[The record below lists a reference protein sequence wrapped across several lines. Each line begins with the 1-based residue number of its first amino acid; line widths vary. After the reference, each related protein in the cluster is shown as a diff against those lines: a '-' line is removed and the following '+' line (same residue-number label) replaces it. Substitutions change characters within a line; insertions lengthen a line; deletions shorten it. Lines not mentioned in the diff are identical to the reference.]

1 MILRKVQ
8 VIAILVL
15 VFLLVAYGIYGKL
28 SEEFNFSFTFNT
40 GPQFYSAEDPPD
52 QIYFAGET
60 VPLEDKTVSRRFAK
74 ELKSQTYWHP
84 ARAVMLDRAHYWLP
98 QISAILKQYKVP
110 DDVKYLAVVESGLQ
124 NVESYKQAGGFWQF
138 TPVTARNYDLEI
150 NDEVDERYHPILA
163 THAACK
169 YLKRAHI
176 LFSSWTNATASYNV
190 GINGMTRAMLGQRK
204 SSFYQLRLNQQTTD
218 YIFRILAV
226 KQLIE
231 HPKEYGYKVSR
242 YSTLN
247 SSIRMIKVS
256 KSVPNLTAFAQRY
269 GISYQTLR
277 MYNPWIK
284 RNTLTIKKKG
294 YLLILPR
301 KGGLKSA
308 PQVSTFSSPKPTGTA
323 SAMVTDVGADEN

>member
-1 MILRKVQ
+1 MRKAQ
-8 VIAILVL
+8 VIAILIL
-15 VFLLVAYGIYGKL
+15 VFLLVAYGIYTKL
-28 SEEFNFSFTFNT
+28 SEEFNFSFTFNS

-60 VPLEDKTVSRRFAK
+60 VPLEDNTVSRRFAK

-98 QISAILKQYKVP
+98 KISAILKQYKVP

-124 NVESYKQAGGFWQF
+124 NVESHKQAGGFWQF
-138 TPVTARNYDLEI
+138 TPVTARNYGLEI
-150 NDEVDERYHPILA
+150 NAEVDERYHPILA

-190 GINGMTRAMLGQRK
+190 GINGMTRAMLNQRK
-204 SSFYQLRLNQQTTD
+204 SSFYQLQLNQQTTD

-242 YSTLN
+242 YSSLN
-247 SSIRMIKVS
+247 SAIRMVKVS
-256 KSVPNLTAFAQRY
+256 HSIPNLTAFAQRY
-269 GISYQTLR
+269 GITYQTLR

-284 RNTLTIKKKG
+284 RNTLTIKNKT
-294 YLLILPR
+294 YLLIIPR
-301 KGGLKSA
+301 KGANKMMT
-308 PQVSTFSSPKPTGTA
+308 QVRRAASPDATGTA
-323 SAMVTDVGADEN
+323 STVLPDDKADEN